1 MSLACQKT
9 LLAFLCQLGKI
20 PNLLARHMS
29 LTFHGLSPAYPS
41 VSSPTF
47 PAGPV
52 PSTRS
57 EYTQIQASA
66 LAVHTACDA
75 VSPSSTQSKL
85 RSLTKI
91 TLPPTPQVLLH
102 WSPISLCMWFFHS
115 TGFIGL

>member
-1 MSLACQKT
+1 MSLTCQKT
-9 LLAFLCQLGKI
+9 LSAVLCQLGKT
-20 PNLLARHMS
+20 PNSLARHMS

-52 PSTRS
+52 PSTHPD
-57 EYTQIQASA
+57 YTQFQASA
-66 LAVHTACDA
+66 LAVHTACGA
-75 VSPSSTQSKL
+75 VSPSSTQLKL
-85 RSLTKI
+85 QSLTKI
-91 TLPPTPQVLLH
+91 TLLPTPQVLLH